1 MADDDNLDPF
11 SEPGDIDRTV
21 IRPTP
26 GRRGAGGGGGRG
38 MTQPPTRAPTQYPL
52 RSPRGAAPS
61 GSSPFDED
69 DAAYVPPASSAP
81 QRSEGRA
88 PFEDDAE
95 IRPVRRGGAGGGGT
109 APAANIGDISAA
121 LTDGSRHNPVV
132 AAAAPLLSL
141 IARLRLGGTHRDP
154 DALRDRVMDEFEGFN
169 RRLKKTDVPEDQHR
183 TAHYVLSATMD
194 DVVLNTPWGSG
205 SIWSREGMTV
215 CFHGEAYGGK
225 RFFNLLKRMSE
236 NPGRNSRVLEL
247 IYLCLSLGFE
257 GEMRVLDRGRSEHRR
272 TRDGLY
278 RLLADIRGEAPEDL
292 SPHWRGVEAGHRPIS
307 SLIPVWVIA
316 SATAALLVLLYFGFA
331 WWLNDQSDDLYAAY
345 AGLPP
350 TGAIVIEYDAPPP
363 PPPPPPPAE
372 VVTQG
377 QRVAEF
383 LAPEVQE
390 GLVTVLD
397 APQTITVR
405 LRARGMFGSGL
416 DTVSDRFSEVIERVG
431 KALNGE
437 PGPVVIQ
444 GHTDSQPIH
453 TVRFPSN
460 FDLSLAR
467 AEAVKAKIAPFLDD
481 PSRLKVEGKAAT
493 VPIADNSTPE
503 GREANRR
510 TDIIL
515 VKQGQ

>member
-26 GRRGAGGGGGRG
+26 GRRGGAGGAGRG
-38 MTQPPTRAPTQYPL
+38 GTVPPGRTARPGGQSRGQG
-52 RSPRGAAPS
+52 RSP
-61 GSSPFDED
+61 FEED
-69 DAAYVPPASSAP
+69 DGGAYVPPAQQLNEPDREPARNRSGPAAASAP
-81 QRSEGRA
+81 
-88 PFEDDAE
+88 
-95 IRPVRRGGAGGGGT
+95 V
-109 APAANIGDISAA
+109 GDISAA
-121 LTDGSRHNPVV
+121 LVDRSRHNPVV

-169 RRLKKTDVPEDQHR
+169 RRLKKTDLPEDQHR

-205 SIWSREGMTV
+205 SIWAREGMTV
-215 CFHGEAYGGK
+215 NFHNEAYGGK

-236 NPGRNSRVLEL
+236 NPGRNARVLEL

-278 RLLADIRGEAPEDL
+278 RLLADIRGELPEDL
-292 SPHWRGVEAGHRPIS
+292 SPHWRGVDAGHRPVS
-307 SLIPVWVIA
+307 ALIPVWVIA
-316 SATAALLVLLYFGFA
+316 SATAVLLVLLYIGFA
-331 WWLNDQSDDLYAAY
+331 WWLNADSDDLYARY

-350 TGAIVIEYDAPPP
+350 TGAIVIEYEAPPP
-363 PPPPPPPAE
+363 PPPPPPPEE
-372 VVTQG
+372 VVTQAE
-377 QRVAEF
+377 RVAGF
-383 LAPEVQE
+383 LEPEIEE
-390 GLVTVLD
+390 GLVTVLED
-397 APQTITVR
+397 PQAITVR
-405 LRARGMFGSGL
+405 LRARGMFESGS
-416 DTVSDRFSEVIERVG
+416 DTVSDRFSEVIHRVG
-431 KALNGE
+431 EALNDE
-437 PGPVVIQ
+437 PGTVVIE
-444 GHTDSQPIH
+444 GHTDSIPIR

-467 AEAVKAKIAPFLDD
+467 AEAVRAKIAPFLDD
-481 PSRLKVEGKAAT
+481 PSRLTVEGKAAT
-493 VPIADNSTPE
+493 KPIATNDTAE

-515 VKQGQ
+515 IKQGQ

>member
-26 GRRGAGGGGGRG
+26 GRRGGGGNRGTTQPPTARPQRGGASGGGGGG
-38 MTQPPTRAPTQYPL
+38 GGGGGP
-52 RSPRGAAPS
+52 SPFDDGEATYVPSS
-61 GSSPFDED
+61 GSSERER
-69 DAAYVPPASSAP
+69 PAPSAP
-81 QRSEGRA
+81 
-88 PFEDDAE
+88 
-95 IRPVRRGGAGGGGT
+95 RGGSGGRREAPDVGGGGV
-109 APAANIGDISAA
+109 GDISATLA
-121 LTDGSRHNPVV
+121 ERSRHNPVV

-154 DALRDRVMDEFEGFN
+154 DALRDRVLDEFAGFN
-169 RRLKKTDVPEDQHR
+169 RRLKKTDLPEDQHR
-183 TAHYVLSATMD
+183 TASYALAATMD

-215 CFHGEAYGGK
+215 CLHNEAYGGE
-225 RFFNLLKRMSE
+225 RFYNLLKRITE
-236 NPGRNSRVLEL
+236 NPGRNGRVLEL
-247 IYLCLSLGFE
+247 FYLCLSLGFE
-257 GEMRVLDRGRSEHRR
+257 GKMRVLDRGRSEHRR

-278 RLLADIRGEAPEDL
+278 RLLADIRGEVPEEL
-292 SPHWRGVEAGHRPIS
+292 SPHWKGEDAGYRPIS

-316 SATAALLVLLYFGFA
+316 SATAALLVLMFIGFA
-331 WWLNDQSDDLYAAY
+331 WWLNADSDELYASY

-350 TGAIVIEYDAPPP
+350 RGAIVIEYEAPPP
-363 PPPPPPPAE
+363 PPPPPPPE
-372 VVTQG
+372 DVVTQG
-377 QRVAEF
+377 ERVSGF
-383 LAPEVQE
+383 LEPEIDE

-397 APQTITVR
+397 DPQAITVR
-405 LRARGMFGSGL
+405 LRARGMFESGS
-416 DTVSDRFSEVIERVG
+416 DTVSDRFTAVIQRVG
-431 KALNGE
+431 EALNDEQGT
-437 PGPVVIQ
+437 VVIQ
-444 GHTDSQPIH
+444 GHTDSIPIR

-467 AEAVKAKIAPFLDD
+467 AEAVRAKIEPYLDD
-481 PSRLKVEGKAAT
+481 PSRLTVEGKAAT
-493 VPIADNSTPE
+493 EPIADNATAA